1 MSRGKI
7 QGVKNSPKMG
17 PQLKKTRKN
26 PHKITISHEECEKIS
41 TSDSIDFFPLKWTQ
55 IDSYLLH
62 FGSYGHKKLFVS

>member
-17 PQLKKTRKN
+17 HQLKKTRKN

-41 TSDSIDFFPLKWTQ
+41 TSDSIDFSPLKWTQ
-55 IDSYLLH
+55 LNGFISAS
-62 FGSYGHKKLFVS
+62 FW